1 MNNIEDKLN
10 IATKTKLGVVQIKNT
25 VAVSSA
31 DNAKI
36 TKVLT
41 ASAKPRIESVLV
53 NNMEVKF
60 EGVVDYDFLVVLED
74 NQIVPLSQKSNF
86 SQVFENSQLTPETC
100 VCITSEVIELNNITN
115 IEIVYSSVINFSIF
129 ATNSNSELSLPQP
142 PENIFVKDGE
152 VVYNSLIEC
161 ITYDGRVEFDLQ
173 KDSKINKILFA
184 TSSASIKNLLPSN
197 DYFVASGEVIS
208 TIVYENEEGVIKC
221 LTQEN
226 NFSEEIEAQ
235 GATKESTVQA
245 NITTKETI
253 IVENAEKNV
262 FNFDVPIQICA
273 QVFSSKSNNCVVDAY
288 SLKNQINLTTTSFNQ
303 SEFFTT
309 CETQENIVT
318 NFVLDDNTKPI
329 DKILAVVPNNIWIV
343 NQIVKDKSLLVEGIA
358 NINIIY
364 YFQDE
369 EEGNI
374 LNSIDV
380 EIPYSI
386 EINVDNLCE
395 NDQVITQIVLGDI
408 NVKNKMG
415 KELEILANARINYSV
430 VKEKI
435 SAVVTNIEIG
445 EEKHQKDYALEVYV
459 AHDNQTLWDIAKE
472 LNISSTDLVRQNGE
486 LTLPIKEG
494 EKIVAYNQRVV
505 DYD

>member
-1 MNNIEDKLN
+1 MSNIEDKLN

-25 VAVSSA
+25 VAVSSV

-41 ASAKPRIESVLV
+41 ASAKPRIENVLV

-60 EGVVDYDFLVVLED
+60 EGVVDYDFLVVLEN

-86 SQVFENSQLTPETC
+86 SQVYENAQLTPDTC
-100 VCITSEVIELNNITN
+100 VCITSEVVELNNITN

-129 ATNSNSELSLPQP
+129 ATNSNNELSLPQP
-142 PENIFVKDGE
+142 PEGIFVKDGE

-173 KDSKINKILFA
+173 KDSKINKVLYA
-184 TSSASIKNLLPSN
+184 TSFASIKNLLPSN
-197 DYFVASGEVIS
+197 DYFVASGEVFS

-235 GATKESTVQA
+235 GTTKESSIQA
-245 NITTKETI
+245 CITTKETVI
-253 IVENAEKNV
+253 IENTDKNI
-262 FNFDVPIQICA
+262 FNFEIPIQICA
-273 QVFSSKSNNCVVDAY
+273 QVFSSKSNNCVIDAY

-303 SEFFTT
+303 SEFFST
-309 CETQENIVT
+309 CDAQENIVS

-329 DKILAVVPNNIWIV
+329 DKILAVVPNNIWVV
-343 NQIVKDKSLLVEGIA
+343 NQIIRDKSLLIEGIA
-358 NINIIY
+358 SINIIY
-364 YFQDE
+364 YYQNEEDE
-369 EEGNI
+369 NI

-380 EIPYSI
+380 EVPYSV
-386 EINVDNLCE
+386 EINVDNLTE
-395 NDQVITQIVLGDI
+395 KDQVITQIVLGDI
-408 NVKNKMG
+408 SVKNKMG
-415 KELEILANARINYSV
+415 KELEILANVKINYSV
-430 VKEKI
+430 IKEKI
-435 SAVVTNIEIG
+435 SAVVSNIEVG
-445 EEKHQKDYALEVYV
+445 EEKPQKDYALEIYV
-459 AHDNQTLWDIAKE
+459 SHDNQSLWDIAKE
-472 LNISSTDLVRQNGE
+472 LNISSTDLVRQNGD

-494 EKIVAYNQRVV
+494 EKVVAYNQRLV